1 VKIAPSRPT
10 VVSAYLDGKAVLI
23 EKQVLKGVDQFEKAQ
38 CNAPEDL
45 NVVVDGQRRSRL
57 HELARFTAFTVLPV
71 AGGVALGAAAA
82 WAGEPVAGMMIG
94 GLLAT
99 GLGGAGLKN
108 LPLAFTA
115 PGWQAGQRYHV
126 NHGSQPTPVELAG
139 VQRLRNLIETN
150 HAEYPGQRHVV
161 YLSGHGDGKKL
172 VDIPVPELPSD
183 LPDVAL
189 TVLDACKCSQ
199 LEVLAQIAP
208 WSGLLL
214 SSGHE
219 VPARGLPIPEMLTP
233 ANLEQPVKLA
243 EIAAPSVISL
253 SLIDGDKLQSEVL
266 PALDELGQQLV
277 TEIEGGS
284 RRAIRKA
291 LADSPNP
298 DLWGSRANL
307 PSFLDNLAEQPL
319 QPETLEKVDQA
330 RTALSEAI
338 LYSKNQHSL
347 SFDLKRGR
355 DSQALPE
362 GWRDFLR
369 EFDINRKPMFQIIPL

>member
-1 VKIAPSRPT
+1 M
-10 VVSAYLDGKAVLI
+10 VSAYLDGKAVLI
-23 EKQVLKGVDQFEKAQ
+23 EKQVLNGVDQFEKAQ
-38 CNAPEDL
+38 SAAASQLDI
-45 NVVVDGQRRSRL
+45 VVDGQRRSRL
-57 HELARFTAFTVLPV
+57 SELARFTAFTVLPV

-82 WAGEPVAGMMIG
+82 WAGEPIAGIMIG
-94 GLLAT
+94 GLIAT

-108 LPLAFTA
+108 LPLAFAA

-126 NHGSQPTPVELAG
+126 NQGSVPTPVERAG
-139 VQRLRNLIETN
+139 VERLRNLIESN
-150 HAEYPGQRHVV
+150 HAEFPGQRHVV
-161 YLSGHGDGKKL
+161 YLSGHGDGKNL
-172 VDIPVPELPSD
+172 VDIPVRELPSD

-233 ANLEQPVKLA
+233 ANLEQPLKLA
-243 EIAAPSVISL
+243 EIAAPSVVSL
-253 SLIDGDKLQSEVL
+253 SLIDGDKLQSDVL
-266 PALDELGQQLV
+266 PALGELGEHLV

-291 LADSPNP
+291 LADSPSP
-298 DLWGSRANL
+298 DLLWGSRANL

-319 QPETLEKVDQA
+319 QPDTLQKVEEA
-330 RTALSEAI
+330 RSAVADAI
-338 LYSKNQHSL
+338 LYSKNRHSL

-355 DSQALPE
+355 DSEALPE
-362 GWRDFLR
+362 GWRHFLR
-369 EFDINRKPMFQIIPL
+369 ELDISRKPMFQIIPL